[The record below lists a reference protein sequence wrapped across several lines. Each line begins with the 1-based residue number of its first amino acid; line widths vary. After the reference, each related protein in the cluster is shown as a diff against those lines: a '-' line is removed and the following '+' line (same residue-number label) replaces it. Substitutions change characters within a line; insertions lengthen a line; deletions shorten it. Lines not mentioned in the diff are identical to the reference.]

1 MELLLKKEEKKEE
14 IQTTEVTDI
23 CSDIYFST
31 LIKKKK
37 QHKHSSTIES
47 PPQKLSQIYII
58 PLILFTLFFFE
69 DRTLN
74 VNAHKYHAIKT
85 FL

>member
-31 LIKKKK
+31 LIKKKNNTNIHPPTSLHRRSS
-37 QHKHSSTIES
+37 HKYILFHSSYLHS
-47 PPQKLSQIYII
+47 FSL
-58 PLILFTLFFFE
+58 
-69 DRTLN
+69 
-74 VNAHKYHAIKT
+74 KT
-85 FL
+85 EL

>member
-1 MELLLKKEEKKEE
+1 MELLLKKKEKKEE

-37 QHKHSSTIES
+37 TTQTLIHQRVSTAEAFTN
-47 PPQKLSQIYII
+47 IYYSTH
-58 PLILFTLFFFE
+58 LIYTLF
-69 DRTLN
+69 L
-74 VNAHKYHAIKT
+74 
-85 FL
+85 